1 MNDPDS
7 PTPQLDQTQ
16 AVALLDE
23 IHAAPTLVRMM
34 QGGRQL
40 AALRAALGRV
50 SIRIGC
56 LSSFTFEP
64 IKPALELQAL
74 RAGLALDTYVGPYG
88 QFEQALIDPSS
99 ALLASKPDVLLLAIR
114 LQDVCPALYD
124 SFCGLS
130 RDDIEKLLDDWFER
144 LTTALRAF
152 AQQSSAYVLM
162 QNYDYPASAA
172 LGIADSAAECSQRAT
187 ITTANERLTT
197 LAASLQN
204 VHVMDYDALVAKHGR
219 AQWSDARTALFA
231 RIPIA
236 SEHYWPLAGLYVRH
250 LRPLFG
256 LAKKVLVLDADHTL
270 WGGVVGDVGLDG
282 IALGHDFPGN
292 AFVLFQKRILDLYN
306 RGVVLAIASK
316 NEPGSVEE
324 VLEKHPEMVLR
335 AEHFAAMRINWEP
348 KPENVRKM
356 AADLNLGL
364 DSFVFVDDSPVECEL
379 MRTSLPQ
386 VMTVQLP
393 ADPAA
398 YPGLIESLDCFDQ
411 PKVSAEDRRRG
422 ALYKAEAG
430 RRAFQ
435 EEVVDL
441 PTFYRRLEMRMT
453 LYVDHAAHVARA
465 SQMTNRTNQ
474 FNMHTIRCTEDDVR
488 RFMSSDEHEA
498 ITLALE
504 DRFGDNGV
512 VGLAVLHKGD
522 DAWSAHLFLM
532 SCRVLGRT
540 VEQTFMRWIAARARA
555 AGAKQLVGE
564 FVPTAK
570 NKPFAGFFEGCGF
583 RRSEPKDDIQ
593 LWTLDLADADT
604 KIPDWMTVDVGG

>member
-1 MNDPDS
+1 MSDRNSLPN
-7 PTPQLDQTQ
+7 QLDQAQ
-16 AVALLDE
+16 AVALLDGV
-23 IHAAPTLVRMM
+23 HAEPTLVRMM
-34 QGGRQL
+34 QASRQI
-40 AALRAALGRV
+40 AALRDALGRV

-56 LSSFTFEP
+56 LSSFTFDS
-64 IKPALELQAL
+64 IKPSLELQAL
-74 RAGLALDTYVGPYG
+74 RAGLALDTTVGPYG
-88 QFEQALIDPSS
+88 QFEQELINPSS
-99 ALLASKPDVLLLAIR
+99 ALAASKPDVLLLAIR

-130 RDDIEKLLDDWFER
+130 RDAAATLLDGWFDR
-144 LTTALRAF
+144 LTTALRTF
-152 AQQSSAYVLM
+152 SQHSSAYILM
-162 QNYDYPASAA
+162 QNYDLPASAA
-172 LGIADSAAECSQRAT
+172 LGIADRAAEFSQRSA
-187 ITTANERLTT
+187 IADANERLAA
-197 LAASLQN
+197 LAGALPN
-204 VHVMDYDALVAKHGR
+204 VQVMDYDALVARHGR
-219 AQWSDARTALFA
+219 ARWSDSRTALFA

-236 SEHYWPLAGLYVRH
+236 SEHYWPLAGFYVRH

-256 LAKKVLVLDADHTL
+256 LTKKVLVLDADHTL
-270 WGGVVGDVGLDG
+270 WGGVVGDVGPGG
-282 IALGHDFPGN
+282 IALGQDFPGN

-306 RGVVLAIASK
+306 RGVVLALASK

-335 AEHFAAMRINWEP
+335 AEHFAAMRVNWEP
-348 KPENVRKM
+348 KPDNLRQM

-364 DSFVFVDDSPVECEL
+364 DGFVFIDDSPVECEL

-393 ADPAA
+393 SDPAA

-411 PKVSAEDRRRG
+411 QNVSAEDRKRG

-430 RRAFQ
+430 RRSFQ

-441 PTFYRRLEMRMT
+441 PIFYRRLEMRMT
-453 LYVDHAAHVARA
+453 LFVNHAAHVARA

-474 FNMHTIRCTEDDVR
+474 FNMHTIRCTEDDIR
-488 RFMSSDEHEA
+488 RFISSDDHEVV
-498 ITLALE
+498 TLALE

-512 VGLAVLHKGD
+512 VGLAVLQKGA
-522 DAWSAHLFLM
+522 DAWTAQMFLM

-540 VEQTFMRWIAARARA
+540 VEQTFVRWIAERAQA
-555 AGAKQLVGE
+555 AGAKRLVGQ

-583 RRSEPKDDIQ
+583 RATDPTGDTQR
-593 LWTLDLADADT
+593 WTLDLADADT
-604 KIPDWMTVDVGG
+604 EIPDWMTVDVGG